1 MAKNRPIFKTSSH
14 AGPLKLQPKT
24 LYKKFSEINS
34 TPPIRT
40 SILAVTSFAFDR
52 LNGFY

>member
-24 LYKKFSEINS
+24 LYKKFPKLIR
-34 TPPIRT
+34 PPHSNVDPGSDVIC
-40 SILAVTSFAFDR
+40 F
-52 LNGFY
+52 

>member
-34 TPPIRT
+34 TPPH
-40 SILAVTSFAFDR
+40 SNVDR
-52 LNGFY
+52 GSDVICF